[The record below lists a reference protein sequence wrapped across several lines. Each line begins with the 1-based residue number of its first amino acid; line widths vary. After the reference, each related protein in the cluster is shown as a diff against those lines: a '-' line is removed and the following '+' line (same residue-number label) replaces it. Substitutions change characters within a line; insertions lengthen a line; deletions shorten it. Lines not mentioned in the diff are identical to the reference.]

1 MVRRPGIFE
10 FSEEAGFSQK
20 INTKKSQAKTFN
32 TNNYF
37 QGWTDITLFALSDG
51 EEAAIYRNEKYDYET
66 SLELNVDVILDLDDK
81 GMPSAF
87 EFLNASKLFKVKA
100 SSLNSIKEINVSV
113 SITEKLI
120 ELNTELTVL
129 VMDEFSQK
137 YLFNMAANCYSI
149 PEFNEVLSFA

>member
-1 MVRRPGIFE
+1 
-10 FSEEAGFSQK
+10 
-20 INTKKSQAKTFN
+20 
-32 TNNYF
+32 
-37 QGWTDITLFALSDG
+37 
-51 EEAAIYRNEKYDYET
+51 
-66 SLELNVDVILDLDDK
+66 
-81 GMPSAF
+81 MPSAF

-137 YLFNMAANCYSI
+137 YLFNMAANSYSI

>member
-1 MVRRPGIFE
+1 MVNI
-10 FSEEAGFSQK
+10 K
-20 INTKKSQAKTFN
+20 
-32 TNNYF
+32 
-37 QGWTDITLFALSDG
+37 QGDWVKMKADNCLTWTYDIETDSLF
-51 EEAAIYRNEKYDYET
+51 IYRNEKYDYET
-66 SLELNVDVILDLDDK
+66 ILELNVDVILDLDDK
-81 GMPSAF
+81 GMPSSF